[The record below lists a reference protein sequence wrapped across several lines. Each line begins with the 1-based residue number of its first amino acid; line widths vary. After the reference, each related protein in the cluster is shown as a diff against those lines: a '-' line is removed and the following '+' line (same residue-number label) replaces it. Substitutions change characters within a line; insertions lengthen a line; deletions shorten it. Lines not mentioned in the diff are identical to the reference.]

1 MMIVYVKEIIRR
13 ILYELFFLLLF
24 STEKII
30 KAKWKGLR
38 DNFRIQWKM
47 IPRNEHDELMIA
59 PEDFAGTKWYK
70 KSFLFKN

>member
-1 MMIVYVKEIIRR
+1 MLKNNPLS
-13 ILYELFFLLLF
+13 ILYEHYFLS

-59 PEDFAGTKWYK
+59 PEDFAGTKW
-70 KSFLFKN
+70 